1 MFPKDTHVPI
11 RHIES
16 CNEKPS
22 DEIIS
27 TFSAFQAES
36 LVGIQLAILWRLKLH
51 YKIFRN

>member
-27 TFSAFQAES
+27 TFISFARLS
-36 LVGIQLAILWRLKLH
+36 LVMAFNLQFYRD
-51 YKIFRN
+51 